1 MSKKAFKVKEIIYK
15 KLHEKSMTQNQKDN
29 DNFVNI

>member
-15 KLHEKSMTQNQKDN
+15 KLHEKNTAQSHMGN